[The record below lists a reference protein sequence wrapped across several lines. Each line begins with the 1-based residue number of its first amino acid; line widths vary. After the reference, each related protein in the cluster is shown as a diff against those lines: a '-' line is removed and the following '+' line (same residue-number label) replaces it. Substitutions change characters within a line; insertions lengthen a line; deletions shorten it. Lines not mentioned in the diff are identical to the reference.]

1 MVNELDDFLA
11 SSDIIVANRW
21 HDDLAAVPHKVYS
34 RDVFGDS

>member
-21 HDDLAAVPHKVYS
+21 HDDLAAVWYYS
-34 RDVFGDS
+34 NNVGVSEKY